1 VLPWPGT
8 LQGAA
13 HPKTCGSIDVH
24 LLMFITVAL
33 IDLGTFKEIH
43 DLFDDHIIDL
53 HLLSD
58 RLCLLSSSPQSARSA
73 PHKSFSHFLA
83 TALPYCLNGRR
94 EEKGEK
100 KKGEAAA
107 GGVFDMWPKSRKSQ
121 KEKKKQTKTV
131 FLKNKKSQ

>member
-1 VLPWPGT
+1 

-43 DLFDDHIIDL
+43 DLFDDHIIDI

-58 RLCLLSSSPQSARSA
+58 RLCLLSSSPHSARSP
-73 PHKSFSHFLA
+73 PHKSFSHFPA
-83 TALPYCLNGRR
+83 TAFPYCLNGRR
-94 EEKGEK
+94 E
-100 KKGEAAA
+100 
-107 GGVFDMWPKSRKSQ
+107 R
-121 KEKKKQTKTV
+121 KEKIRRGRRRQEQEGPNRIFKRQTQTV
-131 FLKNKKSQ
+131 SLKNKKSQ